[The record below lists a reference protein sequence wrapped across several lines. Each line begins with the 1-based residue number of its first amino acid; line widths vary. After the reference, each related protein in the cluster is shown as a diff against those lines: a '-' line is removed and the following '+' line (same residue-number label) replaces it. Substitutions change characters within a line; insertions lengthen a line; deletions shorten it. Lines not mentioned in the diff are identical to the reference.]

1 MSAGARGPIANRPA
15 RVQVRWPA
23 RRLGLAV
30 LLVVAVA
37 AGWLLHGSRTVKRT
51 VTVQVPTAPA
61 TVYQDTQAGAVA
73 AAEVTLSQGA
83 TACLPSVHCPPAG
96 DYPLGGESGD
106 MWSLGYRIPSYT
118 PRSATVTA
126 WQVEVDSGTS
136 GTGPSGGS
144 SVSWGTTTLTVYW
157 NGTRWE
163 PRVAEQ
169 IAPFSGPTPPP
180 NNTTGSA
187 SFAFQSAMSAWTRF
201 PGAP

>member
-23 RRLGLAV
+23 RRLGLVV
-30 LLVVAVA
+30 LLAVAVA

-83 TACLPSVHCPPAG
+83 TACLPGVRCPPAD
-96 DYPLGGESGD
+96 DYPLGGGGGD
-106 MWSLGYRIPSYT
+106 SWSLGYRILSYT
-118 PRSATVTA
+118 PRSAVAEA
-126 WQVEVDSGTS
+126 WQVTIFAGTS
-136 GTGPSGGS
+136 GSGASGGS
-144 SVSWGTTTLTVYW
+144 SVSWGTTKLTVYW
-157 NGTRWE
+157 NGSRWE

-169 IAPFSGPTPPP
+169 IALNGPTPPP

-187 SFAFQSAMSAWTRF
+187 SFAFQSEMSAWTRF